1 MLGKTISH
9 YKVLE
14 KIGQGGRGE
23 VLRAEDSKPKGDVAI
38 EVPPKQFTRPQTQNS
53 CLRLFLILAVI
64 VLTTSLSFAG
74 QTNFAPGESTRFLA
88 AELGP

>member
-1 MLGKTISH
+1 MIGKTLSH

-14 KIGQGGRGE
+14 KIGQGGMGE
-23 VLRAEDSKPKGDVAI
+23 VYGAEDSKPKRDVAI
-38 EVPPKQFTRPQTQNS
+38 EVPPKQFTRPRTQDS
-53 CLRLFLILAVI
+53 FLRLVPILAVI

-88 AELGP
+88 AELGL